1 MHISE
6 IRPFVRFARYFKTDC
21 DSHYPEF
28 VPVDARLFYVMSG
41 EGAIC
46 LGQKQFQMRKGSV
59 LLIPP
64 GQRYHLETPEQ
75 QAVYLALNF
84 DYTFSASDK
93 SIPIPPEVFREGM
106 EQSAG
111 VEFEDSEQFDGFFYA
126 EEFSKIENVLVKLVF
141 EYTGRLM
148 FFEEKASAYLLEV
161 LSDCIREKNL
171 RRSCPEGTN
180 FRIHDVIAYLQEHF
194 AENITNKTLSEQ
206 FHFHP
211 NYLSSMVKLYTGMP
225 LHSYLLHVR
234 IANAI
239 DLLET
244 TSLPIGEISA
254 AVGFYDHSYFTKYF
268 KRLTGNTPNHF
279 RQTT

>member
-6 IRPFVRFARYFKTDC
+6 IRPFVRFARYLKMDG
-21 DSHYPEF
+21 DSRYPEF
-28 VPVDARLFYVMSG
+28 VPVDARLFYMMSG
-41 EGAIC
+41 EGMIR
-46 LGQKQFQMRKGSV
+46 LEEKQFRMCKGSV

-64 GQRYHLETPEQ
+64 GQRYHLETPER

-84 DYTFSASDK
+84 DYTFSASDQ
-93 SIPIPPEVFREGM
+93 SVPIPPEIYREGM
-106 EQSAG
+106 EQPEG
-111 VEFEDSEQFDGFFYA
+111 VEFEDPEQFDGFFYA
-126 EEFSKIENVLVKLVF
+126 EEFSKIEGVLVKLAF
-141 EYTGRLM
+141 EYAGRLM
-148 FFEEKASAYLLEV
+148 FFEEKASAYLLEI

-171 RRSCPEGTN
+171 RRICPEGTN
-180 FRIHDVIAYLQEHF
+180 CRIHDVIAYLQEHF
-194 AENITNKTLSEQ
+194 AENITNETLSEQ

-244 TSLPIGEISA
+244 TSLSIGEISA

-279 RQTT
+279 RKTV